1 MFERF
6 QNLWSRDKR
15 LGSGFKWMQFLAST
29 HSHLVIAVLVLSDL
43 ESCDECLGLV
53 VVLHLELVPAGQP
66 AHHHQ
71 LLHRQLSRLRGGALL
86 IACGPSIREIV
97 QCTPV
102 PALCTY
108 TDTDPVGSGAFS
120 WKGFRNYVLAKD
132 PNPGKK
138 IKTKSKFSFKTLI
151 AVG

>member
-1 MFERF
+1 MFERL

-97 QCTPV
+97 HQCLCCV
-102 PALCTY
+102 PIRIRIRL
-108 TDTDPVGSGAFS
+108 DQELF
-120 WKGFRNYVLAKD
+120 
-132 PNPGKK
+132 PGKDSAIMYLLRIRIQAK
-138 IKTKSKFSFKTLI
+138 K
-151 AVG
+151 